1 MDVLNK
7 LERLRKLIQV
17 ARNNCLLSIYKNDKK
32 INRRRKRLESLAKMF
47 MKINLDEDLRTILSV
62 KKGS

>member
-47 MKINLDEDLRTILSV
+47 MKINLNEDLRTILSV
-62 KKGS
+62 KKES